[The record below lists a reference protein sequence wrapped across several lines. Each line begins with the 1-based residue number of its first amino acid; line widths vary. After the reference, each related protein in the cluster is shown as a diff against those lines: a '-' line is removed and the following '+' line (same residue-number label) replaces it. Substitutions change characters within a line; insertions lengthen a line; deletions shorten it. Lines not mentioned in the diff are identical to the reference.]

1 MKSNW
6 LIILLVI
13 IAGSTINLGST
24 LRFGTPYIEFV
35 GNEEFIGKNGDVF
48 IYSIKLRSND
58 NLVKFNVVPSIVGEN
73 LDCEFNFVFDENTNE
88 AYVNYLYVLP
98 KDVDDISEVVLT
110 FMLSDSKEQNIRT
123 KVINIRKELN
133 FAEGKS
139 DIVKT
144 SEI

>member
-13 IAGSTINLGST
+13 VAGSTINLGST
-24 LRFGTPYIEFV
+24 FKFGTPSIEFV
-35 GNEEFIGKNGDVF
+35 GNEEFTGKNGDVF

-73 LDCEFNFVFDENTNE
+73 LDCEFNYVFDENTNQ
-88 AYVNYLYVLP
+88 AFVNYLYVLP

-110 FMLSDSKEQNIRT
+110 FMLSDSNESNIRT
-123 KVINIRKELN
+123 KVINIKEELN
-133 FAEGKS
+133 FADGRNE
-139 DIVKT
+139 IVNT